1 MPPRRNLVFA
11 AAATALALTGC
22 GKSADD
28 LFSNLN
34 GHNSPRAQ
42 GSSSSTT
49 QAPNSDT
56 PPNYPDNNRG
66 RQPGEMAPE
75 DESTAR
81 QKATAVEHALNDLR
95 MRGTINPADVR
106 PVLTRIAGPSHLS
119 VGDLLI
125 GTALTKTEGSNYGIW
140 IGNTACVTGAV
151 TKDRVWAEVN
161 GHYPETG
168 CVAPPSAH

>member
-1 MPPRRNLVFA
+1 MTA
-11 AAATALALTGC
+11 AAALALTGC

-34 GHNSPRAQ
+34 GHNPPRAH
-42 GSSSSTT
+42 GSSSPTT
-49 QAPNSDT
+49 QAPSRDA
-56 PPNYPDNNRG
+56 PPNHPDNNRV
-66 RQPGEMAPE
+66 RQPGEMTPE

-81 QKATAVEHALNDLR
+81 QKATAVEHALTGLR

-106 PVLTRIAGPSHLS
+106 PVLTRIAGPSHLT

-125 GTALTKTEGSNYGIW
+125 GTALTKTEGSDYGIW
-140 IGNTACVTGAV
+140 IGDTACVTGAV
-151 TKDRVWAEVN
+151 TKDRVWVEVN

-168 CVAPPSAH
+168 CVAPPASH